1 MYIMP
6 VLIITSVIYY
16 VLIVPKIRNKAFVEN
31 SKIKNALIG
40 KEKETRPKYLYD
52 ENRFQPISELIVN
65 EEVLGIT
72 DCMKRKSG
80 KQVAIT
86 MVVNFLKDFAESLIR
101 KFMHRGLGV
110 MGGYQF
116 SRGDKGLFYLVIS
129 NKALHYLFFDEGKL
143 IEHQRFSFHEIE
155 NFNQNSANMADQFL
169 KGGAMKYP
177 KISFKT
183 TKEQFTFFYTESIEC
198 YPSGEPLETNAMY
211 EVNHLFVTPFKNEIN
226 QI

>member
-6 VLIITSVIYY
+6 VLIITSIIYY
-16 VLIVPKIRNKAFVEN
+16 VLIVAKIKNKALTEN
-31 SKIKNALIG
+31 SKIINALIG
-40 KEKETRPKYLYD
+40 KEKETRSKYLHD
-52 ENRFQPISELIVN
+52 ENRFLPISKIIVK

-86 MVVNFLKDFAESLIR
+86 MVVNFLKDFIESLIR
-101 KFMHRGLGV
+101 KLMHRGLGV
-110 MGGYQF
+110 IGGYQF
-116 SRGDKGLFYLVIS
+116 SRGDKGSFYLVIS

-143 IEHQRFSFHEIE
+143 IEHQRFSFHEME
-155 NFNQNSANMADQFL
+155 DFNQNSANMADQFL
-169 KGGAMKYP
+169 KGGAMKYS

-183 TKEQFTFFYTESIEC
+183 IKEQLTFFYTESIEY
-198 YPSGEPLETNAMY
+198 YPSGEPLETNTMY
-211 EVNHLFVTPFKNEIN
+211 EVNHLFVTPFKNKIN